1 MACMGRNDP
10 SGKRQQVSV
19 LVSHLERALDKN
31 EALTFFSRCISISLN
46 VNVTQGQKACER
58 LNAAEVQMKDQSFQ
72 DAYARVRG
80 RHTDQAWFALS
91 PREIT
96 DAIYREIRAID
107 RERLMSSEADEASV
121 AVAAE

>member
-1 MACMGRNDP
+1 MGRNDP
-10 SGKRQQVSV
+10 SGKRQYILV

-31 EALTFFSRCISISLN
+31 EALTFFSRCISISFN
-46 VNVTQGQKACER
+46 VNVTQGRKAFER
-58 LNAAEVQMKDQSFQ
+58 RNTAEVQMKDQIFQ

-80 RHTDQAWFALS
+80 GHTDQAWFALS
-91 PREIT
+91 PLEIT

-107 RERLMSSEADEASV
+107 RERLTSSEADDPPV

>member
-1 MACMGRNDP
+1 
-10 SGKRQQVSV
+10 
-19 LVSHLERALDKN
+19 
-31 EALTFFSRCISISLN
+31 
-46 VNVTQGQKACER
+46 
-58 LNAAEVQMKDQSFQ
+58 MKDQIFQ

-107 RERLMSSEADEASV
+107 RERLTSSEADGDRASL

>member
-1 MACMGRNDP
+1 M
-10 SGKRQQVSV
+10 S
-19 LVSHLERALDKN
+19 
-31 EALTFFSRCISISLN
+31 
-46 VNVTQGQKACER
+46 
-58 LNAAEVQMKDQSFQ
+58 DQIFQ

-96 DAIYREIRAID
+96 DSIYREIRVID
-107 RERLMSSEADEASV
+107 CERLLCQETDATPI

>member
-1 MACMGRNDP
+1 MGRNDP
-10 SGKRQQVSV
+10 SGKRQQILV

-31 EALTFFSRCISISLN
+31 EALTFFSRCISISFN
-46 VNVTQGQKACER
+46 VNVTQGRKAFER
-58 LNAAEVQMKDQSFQ
+58 LNTAEVQMKDQIFQ
-72 DAYARVRG
+72 DAYARVRD

-107 RERLMSSEADEASV
+107 RERLTSSEADDPPV

>member
-1 MACMGRNDP
+1 MSLKA
-10 SGKRQQVSV
+10 
-19 LVSHLERALDKN
+19 ERR
-31 EALTFFSRCISISLN
+31 F
-46 VNVTQGQKACER
+46 ER
-58 LNAAEVQMKDQSFQ
+58 LNTAEVQMKDQIFQ

-96 DAIYREIRAID
+96 DAIYREIRVID
-107 RERLMSSEADEASV
+107 RERLTSSEADDPPV